1 MFVLMYYI
9 WETFRNKLKSILFQ
23 KLYWPFTVRTISETK
38 CHYFYVYK
46 EFVKWLN
53 LELYIVIYVT
63 EKKYFVMIST
73 FCMPIMIVNLQ
84 CLNNC
89 FRRHEQTSIRLIQS
103 CSIYVTQKNR
113 KKYFVMISTF
123 CMPIMIVDLQ
133 CLNNCFKLVVFML
146 KKKSIL

>member
-1 MFVLMYYI
+1 MDCAEYFCRYRNPHIFPIWIMFVLMYYF
-9 WETFRNKLKSILFQ
+9 WETCRNKLKSILFQ

-63 EKKYFVMIST
+63 ENKYFVMIST

-103 CSIYVTQKNR
+103 CSIYVNIN
-113 KKYFVMISTF
+113 M
-123 CMPIMIVDLQ
+123 LQ
-133 CLNNCFKLVVFML
+133 
-146 KKKSIL
+146 KKSIL

>member
-1 MFVLMYYI
+1 MDCAEYFCR
-9 WETFRNKLKSILFQ
+9 FRNPNIYSNLNYVCANVLFLRNLQ
-23 KLYWPFTVRTISETK
+23 EQAKKAFCFKNCTDHWPFTVRTILETK

-84 CLNNC
+84 WLNNC

-103 CSIYVTQKNR
+103 CSIYVNIN
-113 KKYFVMISTF
+113 M
-123 CMPIMIVDLQ
+123 LQ
-133 CLNNCFKLVVFML
+133 
-146 KKKSIL
+146 KKSIL